1 LASFSV
7 RSIADTNMA
16 DEPSHDERERDA
28 RSLEIQAQIESEARR
43 TAWEQTYGPNRK
55 KKIPM
60 RGDRDQPSPTL
71 RNRQPADM
79 TLPAVS
85 PPPTTTDTWAKF
97 ERISFSAG
105 CTVSGIYGIL
115 HRASARIYVGSSINV
130 LDRIRKHISDLE
142 GNRHHSVKLQNA
154 FQKYG
159 RSQFEFLLIE
169 TVADGF
175 SLRTREQHWIDQL
188 SACAKGFNSKSQA
201 EGPELS
207 LETHIEN
214 AKRLY
219 LPKFYDALAP
229 ERESFTP
236 NTTDRKGFSSDLR
249 VALAK
254 KLKQAAI
261 TALLVW
267 IGLEIPGLR
276 LVWVAILF
284 YFGPAILFDWP
295 DTPKARSERRYFE
308 AESAAMAQAEVQL
321 IAFIADRLGLP
332 IERVSDAY
340 PHAERTLARRRE
352 RSDRYRRRNAELKR
366 LRSPW

>member
-1 LASFSV
+1 
-7 RSIADTNMA
+7 MA
-16 DEPSHDERERDA
+16 DEPSEDERERDA
-28 RSLEIQAQIESEARR
+28 RSLEIQALIESEARR
-43 TAWEQTYGPNRK
+43 IAWEQTYGPKRK

-60 RGDRDQPSPTL
+60 RGDGDQPSPTHP
-71 RNRQPADM
+71 NRQPAGM
-79 TLPAVS
+79 ALPVVS
-85 PPPTTTDTWAKF
+85 PPPRTTDTWAKF

-105 CTVSGIYGIL
+105 SPVSGIYGIL

-130 LDRIRKHISDLE
+130 LDRLRKHITDLE

-169 TVADGF
+169 TVADVL
-175 SLRTREQHWIDQL
+175 SLRTREQHWIDHL
-188 SACAKGFNSKSQA
+188 SAYAKGFNSKSQA

-219 LPKFYDALAP
+219 LPKCYAALAP
-229 ERESFTP
+229 KRESFTP
-236 NTTDRKGFSSDLR
+236 NNTDREGFSSDLR
-249 VALAK
+249 VAIPK

-267 IGLEIPGLR
+267 IGLEVPDFRFL
-276 LVWVAILF
+276 WVAILF
-284 YFGPAILFDWP
+284 YFGPVILFDWP

-308 AESAAMAQAEVQL
+308 ADSAAMAQADAQL
-321 IAFIADRLGLP
+321 IASIADRLGLP
-332 IERVSDAY
+332 KERVSDAY
-340 PHAERTLARRRE
+340 PDAETTLARRRE
-352 RSDRYRRRNAELKR
+352 RSERYRRRNAELKR